1 MLIKIGEPVTP
12 DLEHTRLNWQTQ
24 NLSLTALESLLT
36 TTKPGVLHLVDV
48 PNARCE
54 TQEAMVQLLASMSP
68 DEVAGDLQTLL
79 SLSTEGDGVDP
90 EEFWMLSESLPYLV
104 EVIWNEST
112 RSGFYDVVLKHQAT
126 DAADEIIQRSQ
137 RA

>member
-54 TQEAMVQLLASMSP
+54 TQEAMVQLLAGMSP

-79 SLSTEGDGVDP
+79 SLSTESDGVDP
-90 EEFWMLSESLPYLV
+90 FWMLSESLPYLV

-112 RSGFYDVVLKHQAT
+112 SLGILRRGPEAS
-126 DAADEIIQRSQ
+126 SN
-137 RA
+137 